1 MAKQLKGPWNWP
13 ENLIKN
19 NNLENEK
26 ELINFLKKII
36 KVSPK
41 VKKKIECFN
50 CGGLGH
56 FFIHFPSPKDIKKS
70 MQTTWSDTNSKK
82 KVIL

>member
-1 MAKQLKGPWNWP
+1 MWWPFQILKGLNNLLSSLLRKRKKRLKCYITRDELAHMAKQLKGPWNWP

-26 ELINFLKKII
+26 ELINFLKNII

-41 VKKKIECFN
+41 VKKK
-50 CGGLGH
+50 
-56 FFIHFPSPKDIKKS
+56 
-70 MQTTWSDTNSKK
+70 
-82 KVIL
+82 